1 MKDIVVDRITVTFGE
16 NTVLS
21 DFSLIIPAGRTSCI
35 MGQSGCG
42 KTTLGNVLLG
52 LIPPDKGSVRGIPEN
67 VAAVF
72 QENRLCDNFSALA
85 NLRAVSKTADEEKLK
100 EELLALDIDPTDR
113 KPVRELSGGQQR
125 RVAIARALCTDAD
138 FTVLDE
144 PFKGLDEATA
154 QKVMDRVKTRTKDKT
169 VLLITHAPEQ
179 ASFFGGNTV
188 RMQSKDK
195 Q

>member
-21 DFSLIIPAGRTSCI
+21 DFYLIIPAGQTSCI

-100 EELLALDIDPTDR
+100 ARPGTF
-113 KPVRELSGGQQR
+113 R
-125 RVAIARALCTDAD
+125 RTA
-138 FTVLDE
+138 E
-144 PFKGLDEATA
+144 KGRNSPGPLHGCGLY
-154 QKVMDRVKTRTKDKT
+154 R
-169 VLLITHAPEQ
+169 
-179 ASFFGGNTV
+179 S
-188 RMQSKDK
+188 
-195 Q
+195 